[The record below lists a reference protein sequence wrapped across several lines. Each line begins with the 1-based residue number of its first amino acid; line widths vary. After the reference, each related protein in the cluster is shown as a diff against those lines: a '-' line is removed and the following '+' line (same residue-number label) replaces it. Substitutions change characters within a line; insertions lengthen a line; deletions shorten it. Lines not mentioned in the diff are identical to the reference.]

1 MPTMRTKVF
10 ILLAGGRSIAGY
22 ILNNFLW
29 VLICLNVVAV
39 TLESVPE
46 YYNEFAVWF
55 LNFERF
61 SVFIF
66 TVEYFARIWVAVE
79 EKQFRKPI
87 AGRLRYMMTPMA
99 VVDLVAILPFYLSMF
114 MFADMRILRVLR
126 LVRTLKLTRHSSA
139 LDLLVCVMKQEASSL
154 LSAIF
159 IMMIVIVF
167 ASSGIYLLEHN
178 IQPEA
183 FGSIPRAMWWATVT
197 LTTVGYGDVVPVSA
211 LGKLFGLII
220 TIAGVG
226 MAALPAGIIA
236 SGFSAEIQKRRE
248 YFRLNVRKALSDG
261 KVTPRE
267 EKVLESHRV
276 ELGLDKDDADLLLKE
291 ESIGIVGPKV
301 AVCPHCG
308 KNIISKDGESEGKRK
323 FRKRS

>member
-1 MPTMRTKVF
+1 MRTKIF
-10 ILLAGGRSIAGY
+10 GLLDNGSSIAGY
-22 ILNNFLW
+22 FVNNFLW

-39 TLESVPE
+39 TLESVSE
-46 YYNEFAVWF
+46 YYNVYAVWF

-61 SVFIF
+61 SVFVF
-66 TVEYFARIWVAVE
+66 TVEYFTRIWVAVE
-79 EKQFRKPI
+79 EKRFRKPFT
-87 AGRLRYMMTPMA
+87 GRLRYMMTPMA
-99 VVDLVAILPFYLSMF
+99 LVDLAAILPFYLSTF
-114 MFADMRILRVLR
+114 MIADMRILRVLR
-126 LVRTLKLTRHSSA
+126 LVRALKLTRHSSA
-139 LDLLVCVMKQEASSL
+139 LDLLVCVMRQESSAL

-159 IMMIVIVF
+159 IMIIVIVF

-197 LTTVGYGDVVPVSA
+197 LTTVGYGDVVPISN

-248 YFRLNVRKALSDG
+248 HYRMNVRKALSDG
-261 KVTPRE
+261 RVTRRE

-291 ESIGIVGPKV
+291 ASIDVSRTV
-301 AVCPHCG
+301 TTCPHCG
-308 KNIISKDGESEGKRK
+308 KNIISKDGESERKRK
-323 FRKRS
+323 FKKRP